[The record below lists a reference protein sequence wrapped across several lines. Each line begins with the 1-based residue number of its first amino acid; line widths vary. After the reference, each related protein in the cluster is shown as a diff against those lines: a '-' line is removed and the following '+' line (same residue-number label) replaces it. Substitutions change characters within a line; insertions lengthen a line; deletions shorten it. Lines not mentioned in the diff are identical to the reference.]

1 MTSIDIL
8 YQKFLENPIIST
20 DTRKIQPNSIFF
32 ALKGANFNGNAF
44 AKEALEKGALYAVVD
59 EAQYKEN
66 EKFILVD
73 DVLKSLQ
80 SLARKY
86 RDSFQIPFIAVGGS
100 NGKTTTKELIF
111 KVLSKKYKT
120 FATQGNLNNHI
131 GVPLTLLS
139 IPKDIEMAVI
149 ELGANHIGETADLC
163 EIANPNYGIV
173 TNIGLDHL
181 EGFGSLEGVAQ
192 ANSELYYHLLKN
204 NGKIFLNTNEEH
216 LVRMA
221 NRFPQERVM
230 TYPNQGNYFSASLLP
245 SEFYLKYQTEN
256 TEITDTQLIGKYNFA
271 NISTALCI
279 GKYFD
284 VPPASANKAISE
296 YTPSNN
302 RSQLI
307 KKESNTIILDAYNA
321 NPSSMKE
328 AIENLD
334 IIPSENKMV
343 ILGQMNEMGA
353 YSKQEHENLGKLLA
367 SKKIQTVVLYGEEMQ
382 YALAYLPK
390 AYYFTDKFSLH
401 NWLQDAKP
409 TENLILIKGSRGA
422 KMETVLDF
430 L

>member
-1 MTSIDIL
+1 MLETDIL
-8 YQKFLENPIIST
+8 YQFFLENPAIST

-44 AKEALEKGALYAVVD
+44 AKEALEKGALYAVID
-59 EAQYKEN
+59 EKAYKEN
-66 EKFILVD
+66 DKYILVD
-73 DVLKSLQ
+73 DALKALQ

-100 NGKTTTKELIF
+100 NGKTTTKELIH

-139 IPKDIEMAVI
+139 IPQDTEMAVI
-149 ELGANHIGETADLC
+149 ELGANHIGETTDLC
-163 EIANPNYGIV
+163 EIANPNYGII

-192 ANSELYYHLLKN
+192 ANSELYYHLLKSQ
-204 NGKIFLNTNEEH
+204 GKIFLNTNEEH

-221 NRFPQERVM
+221 SRFPKELVI
-230 TYPNQGNYFSASLLP
+230 TYPNTDDYFSAALLP
-245 SEFYLKYQTEN
+245 SEFYLTYETEAKEVVN
-256 TEITDTQLIGKYNFA
+256 TQMIGKYNFA

-279 GKYFD
+279 GKYFN
-284 VPPASANKAISE
+284 VSSHLANEAISE
-296 YTPSNN
+296 YAPSNN
-302 RSQLI
+302 RSQLL
-307 KKESNTIILDAYNA
+307 KKDSNTIILDAYNA

-328 AIENLD
+328 AIENMD
-334 IIPSENKMV
+334 GISSENKMV
-343 ILGQMNEMGA
+343 ILGQMNEMGT
-353 YSKQEHENLGKLLA
+353 YSQQEHENLGKLIA
-367 SKKIQTVVLYGEEMQ
+367 SKNIQTVVLYGEEMQ
-382 YALAYLPK
+382 YALSYLPK

-401 NWLQDAKP
+401 NWLQDTKP
-409 TENLILIKGSRGA
+409 QNQLILIKGSRGA

>member
-1 MTSIDIL
+1 MTNIDTL
-8 YQKFLENPIIST
+8 YQIFLKNPTIST
-20 DTRKIQPNSIFF
+20 DTRKIQSNSIFF

-44 AKEALEKGALYAVVD
+44 AKEALGKGALYAVID
-59 EAQYKEN
+59 EAEYKES
-66 EKFILVD
+66 EQYVLVD
-73 DVLKSLQ
+73 DVLKALQ

-100 NGKTTTKELIF
+100 NGKTTTKELIY

-139 IPKDIEMAVI
+139 IPKDTEMAVI
-149 ELGANHIGETADLC
+149 ELGANHVGETADLC
-163 EIANPNYGIV
+163 EIANPNYGLI

-221 NRFPQERVM
+221 NRFPKEQVF
-230 TYPNQGNYFSASLLP
+230 TYPNAPDYFSATLLP
-245 SEFYLKYQTEN
+245 YDFYLKYENESKEVTE
-256 TEITDTQLIGKYNFA
+256 TQLIGKYNFA
-271 NISTALCI
+271 NIATALCI

-284 VPPASANKAISE
+284 VPAHVANEAITE

-302 RSQLI
+302 RSQLLR
-307 KKESNTIILDAYNA
+307 KGSNTIILDAYNA

-328 AIENLD
+328 AVENLD
-334 IIPSENKMV
+334 TTPSEKKIA

-353 YSKQEHENLGKLLA
+353 FSKQEHENLGKLLA
-367 SKKIQTVVLYGEEMQ
+367 SKNIETIVLYGEEMQ
-382 YALAYLPK
+382 YALNFLPK

-401 NWLQDAKP
+401 NWLQD
-409 TENLILIKGSRGA
+409 TTLTNSLILIKGSRGA